1 MYELHFGWA
10 QTLVPQYTI
19 RYHIDMQCCPQPH
32 HHVSNKLLLFAL
44 YSAGMMFD
52 HHSIIII
59 GSLQSLDAWSVVGQ
73 RRRRRAGR
81 CLGSPARINFSHL
94 HVVWLIPY
102 FCSQSFSTSI
112 FQSGQTTVVVV
123 VLFSATDKQQLD
135 LSLNN
140 NINNNPSPPAQS
152 SVV

>member
-81 CLGSPARINFSHL
+81 CLRSPARINFSHL

>member
-19 RYHIDMQCCPQPH
+19 RYHIDIQCCPQPH

-73 RRRRRAGR
+73 CRRRRAGQ
-81 CLGSPARINFSHL
+81 CLRSPARINFSHL

-112 FQSGQTTVVVV
+112 FQSGQTTVVLV

>member
-59 GSLQSLDAWSVVGQ
+59 GSLQSLDGWSVVGQ

-81 CLGSPARINFSHL
+81 CLRSPARINFSHL

>member
-73 RRRRRAGR
+73 RSRR
-81 CLGSPARINFSHL
+81 CLRSPARINFSHL

>member
-1 MYELHFGWA
+1 M
-10 QTLVPQYTI
+10 PQYTI

-59 GSLQSLDAWSVVGQ
+59 GSLHSLDGWSVVGQ
-73 RRRRRAGR
+73 RRRRCAGR
-81 CLGSPARINFSHL
+81 CLRSPARINFSHL

-140 NINNNPSPPAQS
+140 NINNNPSPPGQS